1 METDPAQARALR
13 EMARQVRERLDE
25 TLQEQY
31 PSQRLLDQ
39 YHALRMLME
48 ALAAEQGEDFR
59 GDGAHARL
67 IDWATEEVE
76 LSRADQEFLQSL
88 RQYRNRVQYEG
99 FQVDTDWLSR
109 NRDRI
114 ERLFHELDPAD
125 HAPL

>member
-1 METDPAQARALR
+1 
-13 EMARQVRERLDE
+13 
-25 TLQEQY
+25 
-31 PSQRLLDQ
+31 
-39 YHALRMLME
+39 MLME

-109 NRDRI
+109 NRDPI
-114 ERLFHELDPAD
+114 ERLSMNWTQQTMTPYKNSVQNRVYAR
-125 HAPL
+125 P